1 MLNMQKKA
9 VIITGATCSGKSAH
23 ALVYAKKY
31 NGIIINADSM
41 QVYDTFPILSAQPAE
56 EDFAFVEHKMYSFL
70 NYNQNYSV
78 KQWLEDVSININ
90 NVLENGK
97 LPIIVGGTG
106 MYVNALL
113 NGISIIPDIP
123 FTVTQGLNNLLIS
136 SGVEFLYNK
145 LLLLDPDYALCL
157 KKNDKQRIIRALAV
171 LETTDKSIT
180 HFWNNNYKY
189 CSDVF
194 FEVLLKTLPRE
205 DLYNRIN
212 NRVIQMFENGAIE
225 EVEYFNKLF
234 SVQTLEN
241 GNNIKTIGVNEILM
255 YLSEK
260 ISLNEAIQKTQQ
272 LTRNYAKRQC
282 TWFNNQLLHF
292 KTV

>member
-157 KKNDKQRIIRALAV
+157 QKNDKQRIIRALAV